1 MGREGDRRLA
11 GGEEEV
17 AGGWQ
22 AGGRMVLHK
31 SVCGGLAEHPCALL
45 RPLHGGLL
53 WVFVPSGSL
62 VFRRELE
69 KGWG

>member
-17 AGGWQ
+17 T
-22 AGGRMVLHK
+22 GRVVLHK
-31 SVCGGLAEHPCALL
+31 SVCGGLAEHPCSLLALL
-45 RPLHGGLL
+45 RPPHGGLL

>member
-1 MGREGDRRLA
+1 MTDGWQ
-11 GGEEEV
+11 EV
-17 AGGWQ
+17 RKRWQ

-31 SVCGGLAEHPCALL
+31 SVCGGLAEHPCPLL
-45 RPLHGGLL
+45 RSLHGGLL

-62 VFRRELE
+62 VFRSELE

>member
-17 AGGWQ
+17 T
-22 AGGRMVLHK
+22 GRVVLLK

-45 RPLHGGLL
+45 GPLHGGLL